1 MVLLKVV
8 DLLILGVSSSYNI
21 LLSIS
26 HSILDDDI
34 GIVVTVVTASAWLD
48 NTTLLNR
55 SKGLVGSIN
64 GADCA
69 LG

>member
-1 MVLLKVV
+1 MT
-8 DLLILGVSSSYNI
+8 I
-21 LLSIS
+21 
-26 HSILDDDI
+26 
-34 GIVVTVVTASAWLD
+34 VTACAWLD